1 MASEVFCM
9 NRCTSRARS
18 FLGSTQGLRWIYTGY
33 DEPDQET
40 RVQIQGDNATEIACW
55 FSRAQ
60 HVEPVAKPLER
71 QRVVCGEV
79 HALFETEAVAHI
91 CSGQVDDHNC
101 FFHEHSQEAVL

>member
-1 MASEVFCM
+1 M

-18 FLGSTQGLRWIYTGY
+18 FLKSTQGLRWIYTGY

-40 RVQIQGDNATEIACW
+40 GVQVQGDNATEIAYW

-60 HVEPVAKPLER
+60 HVEPVAKLLEG
-71 QRVVCGEV
+71 QRLVCGDV

-91 CSGQVDDHNC
+91 YSGQVDDHIY
-101 FFHEHSQEAVL
+101 FFHEHTQEAVL